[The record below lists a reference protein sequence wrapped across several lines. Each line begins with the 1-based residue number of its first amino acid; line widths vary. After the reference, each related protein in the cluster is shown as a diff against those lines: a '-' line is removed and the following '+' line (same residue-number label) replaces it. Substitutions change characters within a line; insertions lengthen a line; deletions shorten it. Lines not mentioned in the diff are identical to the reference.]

1 MELEWFKNYLTERLQ
16 FVCIGDILSSVLGIK
31 FGVPQ
36 GSILG
41 PLLFLL
47 YINDLPS
54 CSNFLS
60 LLFADDTA
68 LVIEDDNLTNLFDKA
83 NLEFHKVCKF
93 FRLNKLSL
101 HPDKTKYLIISNSLT
116 SLDSLPP
123 VVINNNDVN
132 STNPTPC
139 SPLTLVKSS
148 DNFPAIKY
156 LGVHFDPSLNFKFHI
171 KQLKTKISRALFTL
185 RRAKHFLPE
194 NSLKTLYY
202 SLVHCHLVYA
212 VEIWSCTSQSNLK
225 PLILKQKEAI
235 RIITNSSYNAH
246 TEHLF
251 KALEILPLNL
261 LSDSMK
267 LKFMHSY
274 VQNFL
279 PSAFNNMWTLN
290 RDRRL
295 LEGNLQHLELRS
307 DGDYFVPFSR
317 LDQFKHF
324 PLYNLPNLWNT
335 LSDSITIIRRK
346 SEFNDKIKSMFL
358 SNLSSTIVCNRM
370 LCPSCHLNT

>member
-1 MELEWFKNYLTERLQ
+1 MSN
-16 FVCIGDILSSVLGIK
+16 ILGIK
-31 FGVPQ
+31 IGVPQ

-68 LVIEDDNLTNLFDKA
+68 LIIEDDNLNNLISQA
-83 NLEFHKVCKF
+83 NLEFQKVCTF
-93 FRLNKLSL
+93 FRQNKLSL
-101 HPDKTKYLIISNSLT
+101 HPDKSKYLIISNSLF
-116 SLDSLPP
+116 SLDLLQPI
-123 VVINNNDVN
+123 VINNNDVG
-132 STNPTPC
+132 SLNPSPC
-139 SPLTLVKSS
+139 LPLTLVKSS
-148 DNFPAIKY
+148 DHFPAIKY
-156 LGVHFDPSLNFKFHI
+156 LGVHFDPSLNFKFHL
-171 KQLKTKISRALFTL
+171 KQLKSKISRALFTL

-212 VEIWSCTSQSNLK
+212 VEIWSCTSYSNLK
-225 PLILKQKEAI
+225 PLVLKQKEAI

-251 KALEILPLNL
+251 KALEILPLIS

-267 LKFMHSY
+267 IKFMHSY

-279 PSAFNNMWTLN
+279 PAAFDNMWTLN
-290 RDRRL
+290 RDRRF
-295 LEGNLQHLELRS
+295 LEGNLQPQELRS
-307 DGDYFVPFSR
+307 DGDFFVPFSR
-317 LDQFKHF
+317 
-324 PLYNLPNLWNT
+324 
-335 LSDSITIIRRK
+335 
-346 SEFNDKIKSMFL
+346 
-358 SNLSSTIVCNRM
+358 
-370 LCPSCHLNT
+370 